1 MKKTLI
7 ILSML
12 ICWIGA
18 QGQQKSA
25 VDSAELIVQQYY
37 NLLNYDGL
45 RNDSILYIETIIY
58 KRTNPTDTAIMKRWF
73 LAPNKAR
80 AELWH
85 GDTLLEG
92 AYSDGNTIFR
102 EYQLGILTHWTRV
115 ADSRYYNIAPN
126 YDFRGALYHRKADAA
141 VLKYE
146 GIWDFNGNPVYRIFV
161 DTPYKYCRNYLFE
174 KESGL
179 LFLIQE
185 TNQHSEY
192 TSHQAYDHPDWH
204 AYHEYQPLGDV
215 LIPSVESYQMD
226 GDVVYYFSKSRY
238 VPMNMDI
245 FTKD

>member
-58 KRTNPTDTAIMKRWF
+58 KRSNPTDTAIMKRWF

-92 AYSDGNTIFR
+92 AYSDGKTIFR
-102 EYQLGILTHWTRV
+102 EYRLGILTHWTRV

-126 YDFRGALYHRKADAA
+126 YDFRGALYHRKADA
-141 VLKYE
+141 VKLKYE